1 MAKINKDVAAAVM
14 DGAALNTQSKAAGTD
29 EEVQR
34 QVMVYDVPKAWI
46 NAVKNGAH
54 ATMSG
59 YMKAALY
66 EKLQRDGHL

>member
-1 MAKINKDVAAAVM
+1 MSKKILDDDILDQVAADAPLAVK
-14 DGAALNTQSKAAGTD
+14 GKKEET
-29 EEVQR
+29 EVQR

-46 NAVKNGAH
+46 TAVKTGAH
-54 ATMSG
+54 ATMSS